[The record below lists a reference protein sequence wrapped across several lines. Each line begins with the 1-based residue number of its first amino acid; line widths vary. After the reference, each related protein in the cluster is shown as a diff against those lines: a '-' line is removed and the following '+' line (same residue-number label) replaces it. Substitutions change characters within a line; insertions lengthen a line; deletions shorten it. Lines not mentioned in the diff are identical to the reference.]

1 MDKRGQ
7 INGGSLG
14 VSLVLGAGIGVAVGV
29 AVGVVVGAATD
40 NMGIWIAMNRKTL

>member
-1 MDKRGQ
+1 MDKRGR

-14 VSLVLGAGIGVAVGV
+14 VSLVLGAGIGVAVG
-29 AVGVVVGAATD
+29 AATD

>member
-1 MDKRGQ
+1 MDKRGR

-29 AVGVVVGAATD
+29 AVGAATD